1 MSIRGKQRDTSDIYH
16 LHGKKRR
23 GPSWD
28 QYGEESAGSMDTG
41 FRHSSRYHDFF
52 DGYTEVRVAKP
63 NGGYRIER
71 YYTAPWMTPQ
81 LSQRE
86 RVELRLLYWCLYLG
100 ALLLYGWSMCQRVG
114 SNTCPYVAA
123 PGLVTVVPL
132 LLLLFRLIA
141 YTAGKEKLTK
151 YDYKHLSK
159 GVRWWS
165 FLTGCGL
172 TLTAITVLI
181 YGFLHLDAP
190 ENLRNGLLL
199 LCGAA
204 CALAISRLEQRVPYQ
219 EVENTTAVPEGGF
232 EIR

>member
-1 MSIRGKQRDTSDIYH
+1 
-16 LHGKKRR
+16 
-23 GPSWD
+23 
-28 QYGEESAGSMDTG
+28 
-41 FRHSSRYHDFF
+41 
-52 DGYTEVRVAKP
+52 
-63 NGGYRIER
+63 
-71 YYTAPWMTPQ
+71 MTPQ

-132 LLLLFRLIA
+132 LLLLFQLIA